1 MIEVSELVRERES
14 DLNAAG
20 PNKTVVSAPT
30 GQTGCP
36 DRSGSADRKSF

>member
-20 PNKTVVSAPT
+20 SNKTVVSAPT
-30 GQTGCP
+30 GQTGLAQLTG
-36 DRSGSADRKSF
+36 RVFY